1 MPLSDKLLS
10 KLVCPQCKEK
20 INLSDNQESLVCNKC
35 QLKYRIVDNV
45 PVLLVDEAEK
55 L

>member
-1 MPLSDKLLS
+1 MTLSDKLLS

-20 INLSDNQESLVCNKC
+20 IHLSDDQESLVCKKC
-35 QLKYRIVDNV
+35 QVKYRIVDNV
-45 PVLLVDEAEK
+45 PVLLMDEAEK

>member
-1 MPLSDKLLS
+1 MTISDKLLK

-20 INLSDNQESLVCNKC
+20 IQLSDDQGSLVCEKC
-35 QLKYRIVDNV
+35 RLKYRIVDNV
-45 PVLLVDEAEK
+45 PVLLMDEAEK

>member
-1 MPLSDKLLS
+1 MTLSDKLLS

-20 INLSDNQESLVCNKC
+20 IQLSDDQGSLVCKKC
-35 QLKYRIVDNV
+35 QLKFRIVDNV
-45 PVLLVDEAEK
+45 PVLLMDESEK